1 MPNSLTFPLHASA
14 ERVSLLAEQLRQEG
28 CVVGTD
34 EAGRGPLA
42 GPVMAAAVWLT
53 PEQER
58 ALLALG
64 LRDSKRM
71 TPRSREKVFQ
81 AMKDMGVLWRAQAGS
96 VARIE
101 RDNILRASLWAMERS
116 VTRLA
121 KLLPSKPVCVVV
133 DGTMPLPGLKL
144 EQWPLVSADA
154 LVPVVSAAAVVA
166 KVLRDWIMV
175 SLDALCPGYGLAQ
188 HKGYPTAA
196 HREAVRRLGPSPI
209 HRRSFCRKLIPP
221 KEDIDALRLFP

>member
-1 MPNSLTFPLHASA
+1 MSFSHALPPHVSA
-14 ERVSLLAEQLRQEG
+14 EEVGELMEQLRQEG
-28 CVVGTD
+28 PIIGTD

-42 GPVMAAAVWLT
+42 GPVVAAAVWLT

-81 AMKDMGVLWRAQAGS
+81 AMKNLGVLWQAQAGS
-96 VARIE
+96 VARID
-101 RDNILRASLWAMERS
+101 RDNILRASLWAMGRS

-121 KLLPSKPVCVVV
+121 EHLPSKPAGVVV
-133 DGTMPLPGLKL
+133 DGTTPIPGLELK
-144 EQWPLVSADA
+144 QWPLVSADA
-154 LVPVVSAAAVVA
+154 LVPAVSAAAVAA
-166 KVLRDWIMV
+166 KVLRDRIMI
-175 SLDALCPGYGLAQ
+175 SLDALYPGYGLAQ

-196 HREAVRRLGPSPI
+196 HREAVQRLGLSPI
-209 HRRSFCRKLIPP
+209 HRRSFCQKFLPRD
-221 KEDIDALRLFP
+221 DIDALPLFL